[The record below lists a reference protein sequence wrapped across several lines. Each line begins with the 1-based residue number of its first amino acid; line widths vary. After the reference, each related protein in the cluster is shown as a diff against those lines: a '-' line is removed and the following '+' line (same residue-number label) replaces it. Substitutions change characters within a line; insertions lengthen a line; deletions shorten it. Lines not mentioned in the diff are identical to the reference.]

1 MRWPVTGALL
11 VCFLV
16 GCQNKKIVDAN
27 PVLGPPPPRTSLE
40 NGATARAN
48 NSELVQVSGE
58 VGQNT
63 RLIDELDERVVARVG
78 GEPVFAADVL
88 RPFRPFIE
96 TQKAAIL
103 EQAPVD
109 QRAMALQQMDGEV
122 KTLLDRALSDYLD
135 REVVLQSID
144 RTLKQEQI
152 DGIQEQIDIL
162 FDERV
167 DAIVRASGMSSKAE
181 LEDLMQ
187 RPRDPAFE
195 KMALAWREGMGTAPG
210 TSLSEAR
217 DAFAKMAMAA
227 EFLRARA
234 KEPANIDRSTL
245 LAHYE
250 EHATE
255 YDIPLEIKWQQIVID
270 RGFDE
275 EEAIEKMQKALRRL
289 RNGEDFGAIAKEISS
304 GPTADDNGIRDWMEA
319 GSLVDS
325 EIESTLF
332 EMKPGD
338 VSDVFKRDDR
348 YELVRV
354 VERRG
359 GFRKSF
365 AKMQSEIRQKLLTDM
380 QADARRDALEKLRNE
395 SDVIVLWKNEKGD
408 SL

>member
-1 MRWPVTGALL
+1 MRWPVTSALL

-27 PVLGPPPPRTSLE
+27 PVLGPPPPRTSLD
-40 NGATARAN
+40 NGATLRAN
-48 NSELVQVSGE
+48 NPELVQVSGE
-58 VGQNT
+58 SDT
-63 RLIDELDERVVARVG
+63 EARLIDQLDERVVARVG

-96 TQKAAIL
+96 TQKAAL
-103 EQAPVD
+103 QQAPAA
-109 QRAMALQQMDGEV
+109 QRTMALQQMDSEV
-122 KTLLDRALSDYLD
+122 GTLLDRALSDYLD
-135 REVVLQSID
+135 REVVLQSIN

-167 DAIVRASGMSSKAE
+167 GAIIQASGMSSKSE

-187 RPRDPAFE
+187 RPQDPLFE

-245 LAHYE
+245 LEYYE
-250 EHATE
+250 EHAAE
-255 YDIPLEIKWQQIVID
+255 YDVPLEIKWQQIVVD
-270 RGFDE
+270 RDGDE
-275 EEAIEKMQKALRRL
+275 KAAIQKMQQTLRRL
-289 RNGEDFGAIAKEISS
+289 RNGEDFGTIAKELST
-304 GPTADDNGIRDWMEA
+304 GPTADDGGTRGWIEP
-319 GSLVDS
+319 GSLVDT
-325 EIESTLF
+325 EIEDALF
-332 EMKPGD
+332 QMKQGES
-338 VSDVFKRDDR
+338 SDVFKRDDR
-348 YELVRV
+348 YEVVRV
-354 VERRG
+354 TQRRG

-365 AKMQSEIRQKLLTDM
+365 AAMQTKIRATLLAEL
-380 QADARRDALEKLRNE
+380 QANARREALEKLRE
-395 SDVIVLWKNEKGD
+395 ETDVVVLWKPNA
-408 SL
+408 